1 MENQYILLYSTTNKN
16 EDSKKEIFNSFLPL
30 DLLQEDDKNLL
41 DFLLDSKTESSLSN
55 NRKQIPISKEQ
66 FEDLIK
72 LDFSINNITV
82 NDLFRYVKLEEWI
95 L

>member
-1 MENQYILLYSTTNKN
+1 MN
-16 EDSKKEIFNSFLPL
+16 
-30 DLLQEDDKNLL
+30 LLQEDDKNLL
-41 DFLLDSKTESSLSN
+41 DFLLESNTQSSLSS

-72 LDFSINNITV
+72 LDFTINNITV
-82 NDLFRYVKLEEWI
+82 NDLFRNNKLEEWA

>member
-1 MENQYILLYSTTNKN
+1 MENQYILLYSTNKN
-16 EDSKKEIFNSFLPL
+16 EDNKRETFSSFLPL

-41 DFLLDSKTESSLSN
+41 DFLLDSNTESSLSS

-66 FEDLIK
+66 FKDLIK
-72 LDFSINNITV
+72 LDFTINNITV
-82 NDLFRYVKLEEWI
+82 NDLFINNKLEEWV

>member
-1 MENQYILLYSTTNKN
+1 MENQYILLYSTNKN
-16 EDSKKEIFNSFLPL
+16 EDNKRETFSSFLPL
-30 DLLQEDDKNLL
+30 DLLQEDDKNLF
-41 DFLLDSKTESSLSN
+41 DFLLDPTTESSISG

-72 LDFSINNITV
+72 LDFTINNITV
-82 NDLFRYVKLEEWI
+82 NDLFTNNKLEEWV

>member
-1 MENQYILLYSTTNKN
+1 MENQYILLYSTDKN
-16 EDSKKEIFNSFLPL
+16 EDNKREVFSSFLPL

-41 DFLLDSKTESSLSN
+41 DFLLDPTTESSLSS

-66 FEDLIK
+66 FENLIK
-72 LDFSINNITV
+72 LDFTINNITV
-82 NDLFRYVKLEEWI
+82 NDLFINNKLEEWV

>member
-1 MENQYILLYSTTNKN
+1 MENQYILLYSTDKN
-16 EDSKKEIFNSFLPL
+16 EDNKREVFSSFLPL

-41 DFLLDSKTESSLSN
+41 DFLLESNTQSSLSS

-66 FEDLIK
+66 FENLIK
-72 LDFSINNITV
+72 LDFTINNITV
-82 NDLFRYVKLEEWI
+82 NDLFINNKLEEWV

>member
-1 MENQYILLYSTTNKN
+1 MENQYILLYSTNKN
-16 EDSKKEIFNSFLPL
+16 EDNKKEIFNSFLPL
-30 DLLQEDDKNLL
+30 DLLQEDDKSLL
-41 DFLLDSKTESSLSN
+41 DFLIDPKTESSLSN

-72 LDFSINNITV
+72 LDFTINNITV
-82 NDLFRYVKLEEWI
+82 NDLFKNNKLEEWI